1 MSAVK
6 TKDKEK
12 PTKEPSKA
20 SVFDLVDANLYINRE
35 LSSLEWFRRVLEE
48 ARDESNPLLERVKF
62 LAIVGSLL
70 DEFFMVRVGG
80 LKLQNDTGVVE
91 LSIDGQTPAEQLAA
105 IRKAAF
111 VLMREARECWHRVLH
126 PRLKEAGVHI
136 LNYDELSEK
145 QIQQVQD
152 YFEEMIFPALTPLA
166 VDPGH
171 PFPHISNLSLN
182 LAVSIRDP
190 GREKRFARL
199 KVPSSLPRLV
209 PLKRSSG
216 SVRSDGTVPYNH
228 YFVWIEQVIAANLNR
243 LFSGLEIIEAHAFRV
258 IRNADM
264 IIQELEADD
273 LLETMA
279 ASVRDRR
286 FGSIVYLAVE
296 EDMPPRM
303 RELLIENLE
312 MDARDVYVLD
322 HPLGLS
328 SLLSIAQIDRHDL
341 RDQPFQPALPIQL
354 RNEYDEGNIFSA
366 IRRENILLHHPY
378 DSFTPVVDFIK
389 TAARDPNVL
398 AIKQTLY
405 RVGRNAPI
413 VNALLEARREYGK
426 EVAVLV
432 ELKARFDEESN
443 ISWAKALEREGVHVI
458 YGLLGLKTHSKIAL
472 VVRREGE
479 SMRRYLHLGTG
490 NYNVVTAT
498 QYEDFGLFTA
508 DDDLCAD
515 ATDLFNY
522 LTGYSAKTDYLKML
536 VAPINLR
543 ARMTELI
550 EREIKLANQ
559 GADARLIF
567 KMNSLVDKPMIRL
580 LYEASQAGVRVDLIV
595 RGICSLRPGI
605 PGLSENIRVTSI
617 VGRFLEHSRIY
628 YFQNNGQEEIY
639 MGSADLMTRNLDRRV
654 EILFPIETPQM
665 IRHVCDDVLAHYLAD
680 NVKAR
685 LMQPDG
691 TYLRR
696 KPDGNGTEPFN
707 VQDWFIKTRA
717 GTVR

>member
-1 MSAVK
+1 MPTSTK
-6 TKDKEK
+6 TKSVDK
-12 PTKEPSKA
+12 TT
-20 SVFDLVDANLYINRE
+20 VYDLKDPNLYINRE
-35 LSSLEWFRRVLEE
+35 LSSLEMFRRVLEE
-48 ARDESNPLLERVKF
+48 AQDETNPLLERVKF
-62 LAIVGSLL
+62 LSIVGSLL

-80 LKLQNDTGVVE
+80 LKLQNDAGVVE
-91 LSIDGQTPAEQLAA
+91 FSIDGQTPAEQLAS
-105 IRKAAF
+105 IRKVTF
-111 VLMREARECWHRVLH
+111 DLMREARICWQKDLF
-126 PRLKEAGVHI
+126 PRLAEAGVHI
-136 LNYDELSEK
+136 LDYKALSEK

-182 LAVSIRDP
+182 LAVTIRDQN
-190 GREKRFARL
+190 GEERFARL
-199 KVPSSLPRLV
+199 KVPGSLPRLM

-216 SVRSDGTVPYNH
+216 SVRADGTVPYNH
-228 YFVWIEQVIAANLNR
+228 YFVWLEQVIAANLNR
-243 LFSGLEIIEAHAFRV
+243 LFAGLEIVDTHPFRV
-258 IRNADM
+258 MRNADM

-286 FGSIVYLAVE
+286 FGSIVYLAVHE
-296 EDMPPRM
+296 KMPTRL
-303 RELLIENLE
+303 REMLIENLE
-312 MDARDVYVLD
+312 MDARDVYILGN
-322 HPLGLS
+322 PLGLS
-328 SLLSIAQIDRHDL
+328 DLFSIAQIDRYDL
-341 RDQPFQPALPIQL
+341 RDQPFQSALPIQL
-354 RNEYDEGNIFSA
+354 RSEHHDGNLFNA

-389 TAARDPNVL
+389 SAARDPNVL

-405 RVGRNAPI
+405 RVGRNSPV

-472 VVRREGE
+472 VVRREGD

-490 NYNVVTAT
+490 NYNAVTAT
-498 QYEDFGLFTA
+498 LYEDFGLFTT
-508 DDDLCAD
+508 DDALGAD

-522 LTGYSAKTDYLKML
+522 LTGYSSKTDYRKML

-543 ARMTELI
+543 PRMTALI
-550 EREIKLANQ
+550 EREIELAKQ
-559 GADARLIF
+559 GKDARLIF

-580 LYEASQAGVRVDLIV
+580 LYQASQAGVHIDLII

-605 PGLSENIRVTSI
+605 PGLSENIQITSI

-628 YFQNNGQEEIY
+628 YFQNDGNEEVY

-654 EILFPIETPQM
+654 EILFPIENPQM
-665 IRHVCDDVLAHYLAD
+665 IRHIHADILKMYLSD
-680 NVKAR
+680 TRKAR
-685 LMQPDG
+685 VMQSDG
-691 TYLRR
+691 SYTRP
-696 KPDGNGTEPFN
+696 KASGNGKEPIS
-707 VQDWFIKTRA
+707 VQEWFIKSRF
-717 GTVR
+717 GNIR